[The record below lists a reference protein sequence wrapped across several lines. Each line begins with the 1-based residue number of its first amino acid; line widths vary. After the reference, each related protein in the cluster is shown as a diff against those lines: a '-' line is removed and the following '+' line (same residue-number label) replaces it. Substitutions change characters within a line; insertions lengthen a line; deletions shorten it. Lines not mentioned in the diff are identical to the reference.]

1 MHLIALTGGI
11 ASGKST
17 VARRWQ
23 EHGAVVVDADALARE
38 VVEPGSPVLNA
49 IVQRFGPE
57 MLSPDGSLNRPALGA
72 TIFGDAQ
79 ARQALNG
86 ITHPAISRLA
96 QRRFD
101 EAARNDSEAIVVYD
115 IPLLVESAQSL
126 DRFEAVI
133 TVEADPE
140 VRVQRLIDHRG
151 MASQEAEGRVS
162 SQASSDERRA
172 VADFVIDASGSLADT
187 QNLAD
192 AVWSSLS
199 ERLRCRL

>member
-23 EHGAVVVDADALARE
+23 EYGAVVVDADALARE
-38 VVEPGSPVLNA
+38 VVEPGSPVLDQIA
-49 IVQRFGPE
+49 QRFGPQVI
-57 MLSPDGSLNRPALGA
+57 SDDGSLNRSALGA
-72 TIFGDAQ
+72 LVFGDID
-79 ARQALNG
+79 AREALNG

-96 QRRFD
+96 QSRFD
-101 EAARNDSEAIVVYD
+101 AAARSDAESIVVYD

-126 DRFEAVI
+126 KRFELVV

-151 MASQEAEGRVS
+151 MTSSEAEGRVA
-162 SQASSDERRA
+162 SQATSRQRRA
-172 VADFVIDASGSLADT
+172 VADFVIDANDSLADT
-187 QNLAD
+187 ERRAD
-192 AVWSSLS
+192 EVWSLIA
-199 ERLRCRL
+199 ERLRKPL

>member
-23 EHGAVVVDADALARE
+23 EYGAVVVDADALARE
-38 VVEPGSPVLNA
+38 VVEPGSPVLDQIA
-49 IVQRFGPE
+49 QRFGPQVI
-57 MLSPDGSLNRPALGA
+57 SDDGSLNRSALGA
-72 TIFGDAQ
+72 LVFGDID
-79 ARQALNG
+79 AREALNG

-96 QRRFD
+96 QSRFD
-101 EAARNDSEAIVVYD
+101 TAARSDAESIVVYD

-126 DRFEAVI
+126 KRFELVV

-151 MASQEAEGRVS
+151 MTSSEAEGRVA
-162 SQASSDERRA
+162 SQATSRQRRA
-172 VADFVIDASGSLADT
+172 VADFVIDANDSLADT
-187 QNLAD
+187 ERRAD
-192 AVWSSLS
+192 EVWSLIA
-199 ERLRCRL
+199 ERLRKPL

>member
-49 IVQRFGPE
+49 IAIRFGPE
-57 MLSPDGSLNRPALGA
+57 MLSPDGSLNRAALGA
-72 TIFGDAQ
+72 MIFGDAQ

-101 EAARNDSEAIVVYD
+101 EAERNDAEAIVVYD

-133 TVEADPE
+133 TVEAEPE

-151 MASQEAEGRVS
+151 MARDEAKGRVL

-187 QNLAD
+187 QNRAD

>member
-38 VVEPGSPVLNA
+38 VVEPGSPVLDQIA
-49 IVQRFGPE
+49 QRFGPQVI
-57 MLSPDGSLNRPALGA
+57 SDDGSLNRSALGA
-72 TIFGDAQ
+72 LVFGDID
-79 ARQALNG
+79 AREALNG
-86 ITHPAISRLA
+86 ITHPKISRLA
-96 QRRFD
+96 QSRFD
-101 EAARNDSEAIVVYD
+101 AAARSDAESIVVYD

-126 DRFEAVI
+126 KRFELVV

-151 MASQEAEGRVS
+151 MTSSEAEGRVT
-162 SQASSDERRA
+162 SQATSRQRRA
-172 VADFVIDASGSLADT
+172 VADFVIDANDSLADT
-187 QNLAD
+187 ERRAD
-192 AVWSSLS
+192 EVWSLIA
-199 ERLRCRL
+199 ERLRKPL

>member
-23 EHGAVVVDADALARE
+23 EYGAVVVDADALARE
-38 VVEPGSPVLNA
+38 VVEPGSPVLDQIA
-49 IVQRFGPE
+49 QRFGPQVI
-57 MLSPDGSLNRPALGA
+57 SDDGSLNRSALGA
-72 TIFGDAQ
+72 LVFGDID
-79 ARQALNG
+79 AREALNG

-96 QRRFD
+96 QSRFD
-101 EAARNDSEAIVVYD
+101 AAARSDAESIVVYD

-126 DRFEAVI
+126 KRFELVV

-151 MASQEAEGRVS
+151 MVRAEAEGRVT
-162 SQASSDERRA
+162 SQATSEQRRA
-172 VADFVIDASGSLADT
+172 VADFVIDANDSLADT
-187 QNLAD
+187 EHRAD
-192 AVWSSLS
+192 EVWSLIA
-199 ERLRCRL
+199 ERLRKPL